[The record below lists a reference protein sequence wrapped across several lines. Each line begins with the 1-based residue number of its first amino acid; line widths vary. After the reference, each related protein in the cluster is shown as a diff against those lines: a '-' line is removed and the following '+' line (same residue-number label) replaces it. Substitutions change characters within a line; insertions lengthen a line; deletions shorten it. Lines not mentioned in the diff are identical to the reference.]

1 MQSPTGERFPYG
13 LGWFVRELRGRTP
26 MPWHYGYYT
35 DASSALLLKV
45 PDRHLTLILLAS
57 SDRASSP
64 CGLGS
69 GDPARS
75 PFVTAFL
82 DAVGRGD

>member
-64 CGLGS
+64 FGLGS